1 MDQNSGLYWQQPTI
15 VNNQISFP
23 KEESLKAKGPNI
35 SYIPYSLLQWHIFD
49 KEFLIAVSNP

>member
-35 SYIPYSLLQWHIFD
+35 SYIPYYND
-49 KEFLIAVSNP
+49 TFLIKNF